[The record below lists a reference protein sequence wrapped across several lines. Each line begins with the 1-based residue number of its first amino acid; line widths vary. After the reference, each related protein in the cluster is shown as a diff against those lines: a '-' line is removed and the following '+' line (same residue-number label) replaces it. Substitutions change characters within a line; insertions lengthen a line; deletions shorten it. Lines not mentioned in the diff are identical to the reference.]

1 MTASADTDLTHVAP
15 IDADGATVSHHRICA
30 LDQIEALI
38 AEARAGGTSEAS
50 ALRAIGQIARRR
62 SVPVEIY
69 QKPWG

>member
-1 MTASADTDLTHVAP
+1 MTASADTDLTHADP
-15 IDADGATVSHHRICA
+15 IDADGATASHHRMRA
-30 LDQIEALI
+30 LDQIEGLI
-38 AEARAGGTSEAS
+38 AEARAGNTSEAS